1 MEIRSLS
8 KEVFLNHYNQ
18 ELFEEYKEWLPYI
31 VDIYA
36 PIRNSENGDF
46 LHLPFPGGVLD
57 QPYQTMQILKEIQN
71 TYRQVV
77 QEVNTAKLK
86 NAQKVR

>member
-8 KEVFLNHYNQ
+8 KEVFLNHYSQ
-18 ELFEEYKEWLPYI
+18 ELFEEYREWLPYI

-36 PIRNSENGDF
+36 PIRNSETGDF
-46 LHLPFPGGVLD
+46 IHLPFKGSIMD

-77 QEVNTAKLK
+77 QEVNEAKLK

>member
-8 KEVFLNHYNQ
+8 KEVFKNHYSK
-18 ELFEEYKEWLPYI
+18 ELYDEYREWLPYI
-31 VDIYA
+31 IDVYA
-36 PIRNSENGDF
+36 PIKNSETGDF
-46 LHLPFPGGVLD
+46 LNLPFAGGLLD

-77 QEVNTAKLK
+77 REENEARIKS
-86 NAQKVR
+86 AQKVR

>member
-8 KEVFLNHYNQ
+8 KEVFLNRYSP
-18 ELFEEYKEWLPYI
+18 ELFDEYREWLPFI

-46 LHLPFPGGVLD
+46 LHLPFEGSIMD

-71 TYRQVV
+71 TYRDVV
-77 QEVNTAKLK
+77 REVNEAKIK